1 MTATLAPHEPV
12 RQRPGLTSSRNTAR
26 QMTSFAVIGVVCT
39 TAYVGLYAA
48 FRNVLPAA
56 AANALALVVTAVCN
70 TAANRRL
77 TFEVRGRDGLARHH
91 VAGLVA
97 LAVALTLTS
106 ASLALLDV
114 VAPHRGRLT
123 EIVVLVAA
131 NAAATLVRFLLLRFA
146 IDRVQEDRRRAEA
159 GPSFATLSTSKRTRG

>member
-1 MTATLAPHEPV
+1 
-12 RQRPGLTSSRNTAR
+12 
-26 QMTSFAVIGVVCT
+26 MTSFAVIGVVCT
-39 TAYVGLYAA
+39 AAYVGLYAA
-48 FRNVLPAA
+48 FRNVLPPA
-56 AANALALVVTAVCN
+56 AANALALVVTAVGN

-77 TFEVRGRDGLARHH
+77 TFDVRGRDGLARHH

-123 EIVVLVAA
+123 EIAVLVAA
-131 NAAATLVRFLLLRFA
+131 NAAATLVRFFLLRLA
-146 IDRVQEDRRRAEA
+146 IDRVQESGRRTEA
-159 GPSFATLSTSKRTRG
+159 GPSFATLSTLKRTRG

>member
-39 TAYVGLYAA
+39 AAYVGLYAA

-70 TAANRRL
+70 TAANRRF
-77 TFEVRGRDGLARHH
+77 TFGVRGREAARHQLQGLA
-91 VAGLVA
+91 VFGLGLIV
-97 LAVALTLTS
+97 TS
-106 ASLALLDV
+106 GSLV
-114 VAPHRGRLT
+114 S
-123 EIVVLVAA
+123 
-131 NAAATLVRFLLLRFA
+131 A
-146 IDRVQEDRRRAEA
+146 IYI
-159 GPSFATLSTSKRTRG
+159 GKL